1 MPTRDQ
7 VLQIIIKRW
16 KEEIG
21 YGYKEKSMDQKKK
34 KKKTSIFLLSSE
46 SSLSAMQFSAVEESS
61 HVESLW
67 ESKREI

>member
-21 YGYKEKSMDQKKK
+21 YGYKEQSMDQKKK
-34 KKKTSIFLLSSE
+34 KKREREKMLKDMKEEINDLHILALL
-46 SSLSAMQFSAVEESS
+46 
-61 HVESLW
+61 
-67 ESKREI
+67 

>member
-34 KKKTSIFLLSSE
+34 
-46 SSLSAMQFSAVEESS
+46 
-61 HVESLW
+61 
-67 ESKREI
+67 RERERKC